1 MGNEQ
6 SSALD
11 ICSHESSDRVKLV
24 KRRYDIDSRP
34 VQAIRIEPRHS
45 QLRGVEKPQE
55 QDPLLKTFN
64 TAFRHEP
71 AKTDENSTS
80 GAQPERSSKIVSRNV
95 YDLDKYADR
104 KTVKA
109 SNPVETR
116 TARPTNSAPAHTF
129 QSGTTRT
136 PAYTPTISASARNA
150 QSSMA
155 RTPVYTPTP
164 AFSSPSESEIVKAEK
179 YTPEFLE
186 QMRSSY
192 VPYPTAENQGAYIPD
207 SATTIR
213 TEQMRS
219 SYVPSPTADNQ
230 GAYIPDSATT
240 NIRTVAS
247 RMEDPV
253 KLSTTPEEP
262 IDDVPRR
269 RTLTPAPANVR
280 AAPPPPPVADSA
292 PREAAPTYGAPQG
305 VLHAHPAVARAAS
318 PQHAASPR
326 NSLPPTIQEGSS
338 PITASPSHSRG
349 SSAAPISPA
358 ARTVSR
364 SNPQILADK
373 LAKARGSS
381 ASPMLRPGGSASP
394 MMQSLSPMISPKS
407 SPMMSPENSLTP
419 EAQRTSV
426 TQIWSN
432 PAVMNPPTMVPT
444 SKYQSSPQLVAAP
457 QPMMMHAFPPSPS
470 PQGPGAL
477 LSPIMGPLMPG
488 LMIAM

>member
-34 VQAIRIEPRHS
+34 VQAIRIVSLRLRSGCELVVMDGLAPVLSPEPRHS

-192 VPYPTAENQGAYIPD
+192 V
-207 SATTIR
+207 
-213 TEQMRS
+213 
-219 SYVPSPTADNQ
+219 
-230 GAYIPDSATT
+230 
-240 NIRTVAS
+240 
-247 RMEDPV
+247 
-253 KLSTTPEEP
+253 
-262 IDDVPRR
+262 
-269 RTLTPAPANVR
+269 
-280 AAPPPPPVADSA
+280 
-292 PREAAPTYGAPQG
+292 
-305 VLHAHPAVARAAS
+305 
-318 PQHAASPR
+318 
-326 NSLPPTIQEGSS
+326 
-338 PITASPSHSRG
+338 
-349 SSAAPISPA
+349 
-358 ARTVSR
+358 
-364 SNPQILADK
+364 
-373 LAKARGSS
+373 
-381 ASPMLRPGGSASP
+381 
-394 MMQSLSPMISPKS
+394 
-407 SPMMSPENSLTP
+407 
-419 EAQRTSV
+419 
-426 TQIWSN
+426 
-432 PAVMNPPTMVPT
+432 
-444 SKYQSSPQLVAAP
+444 
-457 QPMMMHAFPPSPS
+457 
-470 PQGPGAL
+470 
-477 LSPIMGPLMPG
+477 
-488 LMIAM
+488 